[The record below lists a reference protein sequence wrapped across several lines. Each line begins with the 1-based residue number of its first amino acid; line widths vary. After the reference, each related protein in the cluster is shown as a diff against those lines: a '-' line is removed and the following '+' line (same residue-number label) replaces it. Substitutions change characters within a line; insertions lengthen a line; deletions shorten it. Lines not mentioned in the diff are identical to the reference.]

1 MLQNY
6 MSAFSRRTMN
16 LHYPEAS
23 APLSRQPSR
32 RAFALP
38 ETAEEV
44 EKALISWKGSKLLE
58 LLGGGSTQ
66 SGSYSLALNNTPI
79 HSPAPTHSPKGVA
92 PSDLGEQI
100 PFTFRFYSSQSR
112 DKIYEIEGIC
122 GSVRL
127 QIERS
132 ISPTVL
138 RIQIAAT
145 PICLSAD

>member
-1 MLQNY
+1 MLQYY
-6 MSAFSRRTMN
+6 MPAFSRRTMN

-23 APLSRQPSR
+23 APLSRQQSR

-38 ETAEEV
+38 ETAEEI
-44 EKALISWKGSKLLE
+44 EKALISGKGSKLLE
-58 LLGGGSTQ
+58 VLDGGSAQ
-66 SGSYSLALNNTPI
+66 RGSYPLALNNTPI

-112 DKIYEIEGIC
+112 DKIHESEGTC

-127 QIERS
+127 QIERA
-132 ISPTVL
+132 IGPTVL
-138 RIQIAAT
+138 RIQKADT
-145 PICLSAD
+145 PIRLSAD

>member
-16 LHYPEAS
+16 LHYPEAR
-23 APLSRQPSR
+23 APLSRQQSR

-38 ETAEEV
+38 ETAEEI
-44 EKALISWKGSKLLE
+44 EKALISEKGTKLLE
-58 LLGGGSTQ
+58 LPGDGSVQGGSYPL
-66 SGSYSLALNNTPI
+66 SLNNTPI
-79 HSPAPTHSPKGVA
+79 HSSAPTHSPKGVA

-112 DKIYEIEGIC
+112 DKIHESEGTC

-138 RIQIAAT
+138 RIQKADT